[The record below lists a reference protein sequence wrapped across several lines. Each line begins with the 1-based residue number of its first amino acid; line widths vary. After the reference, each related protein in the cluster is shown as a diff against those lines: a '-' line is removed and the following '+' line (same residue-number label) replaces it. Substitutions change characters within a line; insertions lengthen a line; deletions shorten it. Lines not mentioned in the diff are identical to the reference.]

1 MAAWNDEQNSFSDI
15 LTKSWLNV
23 CNYKVHGYHFPL
35 YKCSILF
42 HLFCHCIQSTKLK
55 MYQTNIIQCI
65 CNCKRN
71 IVKERKIDFH
81 QPLYFVEDLL
91 QNSDYTRGC
100 WQCLGK
106 DEDGMSTIHQ
116 YFNIKAEIW
125 RRKSRILWIWM
136 LT

>member
-1 MAAWNDEQNSFSDI
+1 MVIISFY
-15 LTKSWLNV
+15 TNV
-23 CNYKVHGYHFPL
+23 LFFP
-35 YKCSILF
+35 SILS
-42 HLFCHCIQSTKLK
+42 LYSVNKLK

-81 QPLYFVEDLL
+81 QLLYFVEDLL

-100 WQCLGK
+100 WQWLGK

-116 YFNIKAEIW
+116 YFNIKAEI
-125 RRKSRILWIWM
+125 
-136 LT
+136 